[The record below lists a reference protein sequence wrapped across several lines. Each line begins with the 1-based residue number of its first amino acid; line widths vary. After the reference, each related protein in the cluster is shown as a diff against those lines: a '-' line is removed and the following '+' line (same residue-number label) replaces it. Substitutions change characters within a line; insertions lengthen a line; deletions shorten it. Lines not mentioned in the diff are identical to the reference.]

1 MVTFQIIGP
10 IVSDSDI
17 KDYQKNNMTA
27 TSPSTVK
34 LPTTAQPIKVVI
46 NSTGGDV
53 FAGSE
58 IYSML
63 KMYQGHVT
71 VEIIGIA
78 GSIASVIAMAG
89 DKVRISPTAQ
99 IMIHEASTATRGNK
113 EKHLHTINILD
124 KINNSIINAYQLK
137 TKKSRVELSNMM
149 KKETWLTAEQA
160 KAHKFVDEI
169 MFENQSRQ
177 KKRKNKQGFEGF
189 FFRKK

>member
-1 MVTFQIIGP
+1 M
-10 IVSDSDI
+10 
-17 KDYQKNNMTA
+17 
-27 TSPSTVK
+27 
-34 LPTTAQPIKVVI
+34 
-46 NSTGGDV
+46 

-71 VEIIGIA
+71 VEIVGIA

-113 EKHLHTINILD
+113 AQHLHTINILD

-149 KKETWLTAEQA
+149 KKETWLTAQQA

-177 KKRKNKQGFEGF
+177 KQRKNKQGLEGF

>member
-1 MVTFQIIGP
+1 MVTIQINGP

-17 KDYQKNNMTA
+17 KNYQKNNITA

-46 NSTGGDV
+46 NSAGGDV

-71 VEIIGIA
+71 VEIVGIA

-113 EKHLHTINILD
+113 AQHLHTINTLD

-149 KKETWLTAEQA
+149 KKETWMTAKQA

-169 MFENQSRQ
+169 MFENQSGQ
-177 KKRKNKQGFEGF
+177 KTRKNKQGLEGF

>member
-1 MVTFQIIGP
+1 MVTIQINGP

-17 KDYQKNNMTA
+17 KNYQKNNITA

-71 VEIIGIA
+71 VEIVGIA

-99 IMIHEASTATRGNK
+99 IMIHEASTETRGNK
-113 EKHLHTINILD
+113 AQHLHTINTLD

-149 KKETWLTAEQA
+149 KKETWMTAKQA

-169 MFENQSRQ
+169 MFENQSGQ
-177 KKRKNKQGFEGF
+177 KTRKNKQGLEGF

>member
-1 MVTFQIIGP
+1 MVTIQIIGP
-10 IVSDSDI
+10 IVSDSVI
-17 KDYQKNNMTA
+17 KEYQKNNITA

-34 LPTTAQPIKVVI
+34 LPMTAQPIKVVI

-63 KMYQGHVT
+63 KMYQGHIT
-71 VEIIGIA
+71 VEIVGIA

-113 EKHLHTINILD
+113 AQHLHTINTLD

-149 KKETWLTAEQA
+149 KKETWMTAKQA

-177 KKRKNKQGFEGF
+177 KPRKNKQGFSRF
-189 FFRKK
+189 VF